1 MNEATSLHFLPPQR
15 KAKKEIDMQ
24 EAKAMKALIKK
35 YPGETDLEIV
45 DIPRP
50 VCPDDGVV
58 LKIRTAGICGSD
70 IHY

>member
-1 MNEATSLHFLPPQR
+1 
-15 KAKKEIDMQ
+15 
-24 EAKAMKALIKK
+24 MKALIKK

-58 LKIRTAGICGSD
+58 LKIRTAAFVAVTSITTNGPRKCRSRS
-70 IHY
+70 